1 MLKLTYKLIYYFDY
15 SLFLWNAN
23 KGTFPRLFAHLFF
36 PRHFFFLLNRQS
48 LFSIIIFVLYYDY
61 FLAKNLRSRRASRF
75 VLVNFLAIV
84 SQNHIES
91 STRWG
96 FFFFVLLPFCLYSQH
111 SSNKHYLPV
120 TFNITEIS
128 TIIFWLLLILFFI
141 GVPNIHRFVSCVC
154 SVLASI
160 WCCFLFVAFK
170 KSFICFP
177 FRFISD
183 KHC

>member
-1 MLKLTYKLIYYFDY
+1 MCLK
-15 SLFLWNAN
+15 
-23 KGTFPRLFAHLFF
+23 
-36 PRHFFFLLNRQS
+36 
-48 LFSIIIFVLYYDY
+48 IILKVQHVEI
-61 FLAKNLRSRRASRF
+61 
-75 VLVNFLAIV
+75 
-84 SQNHIES
+84 
-91 STRWG
+91 
-96 FFFFVLLPFCLYSQH
+96 FFFFVLPFCLYSQH

-183 KHC
+183 KHCQWQLFYIFLLFVHQFSFSLTSFFYRIDSSIHVRYLFVALKTSVCKGNSTRIDIEKKEKKLCSLFIIWLRI